1 MKITF
6 DYCVNCYIECEIILL
21 LVQKKFGKRYKP
33 EKEIV
38 RKKKFVKKLRAI
50 EKNNRENKKWQMGQN
65 KFTDFVSIH
74 IYSIL
79 NY

>member
-1 MKITF
+1 MIIV
-6 DYCVNCYIECEIILL
+6 YCYIECEIILL

-33 EKEIV
+33 EKEGV

-65 KFTDFVSIH
+65 KFTDFVS
-74 IYSIL
+74 
-79 NY
+79 N